1 MAMFAISKE
10 TMDGLADAIRSVNG
24 STKKYT
30 PQEMIAEVRD
40 ILNAATFILV
50 DEDGNEYPAT
60 YVASD
65 TIFTATENDIRA
77 GKVAANA
84 DGVVTGTK
92 EIPPYYAWQGYR
104 LVPANRPIAIA
115 IPEYDYTK
123 LQTIICTFN
132 TSVSNSVAAEKVSIE
147 NRVYDVRSSDAISEV
162 TKDDTTKSVDFGIL
176 NTGDKP
182 CLIRYFL
189 YKEIY

>member
-65 TIFTATENDIRA
+65 TVFTATENDIRA

-84 DGVVTGTK
+84 EGVVTGTK
-92 EIPPYYAWQGYR
+92 EIPSYVTAEGFK
-104 LVPANRPIAIA
+104 LIPAAAPFILPI
-115 IPEYDYTK
+115 PDYDYKK
-123 LQTIICTFN
+123 LQAIFCPFN
-132 TSVSNSVAAEKVSIE
+132 TSLSSSVAAEKVAI
-147 NRVYDVRSSDAISEV
+147 NGKVYQVLSDIAETEIAIDAGNSRI
-162 TKDDTTKSVDFGIL
+162 DFGFTN
-176 NTGDKP
+176 NTDRP
-182 CLIRYFL
+182 YLIRYFT
-189 YKEIY
+189 YKEVY